1 MQYLIKNSENS
12 VEKNPNFNCD
22 NCDNP
27 EDGGG
32 IGGWSVHT
40 WLWNKFGNGKGILC
54 IPCFEKR
61 LVRKLTHKDFSG
73 TMDNHTNKN
82 VQRIFLNVGKE
93 VRYQTT
99 IIHITDS
106 GIKIEHEWNKKQKT
120 LAL

>member
-1 MQYLIKNSENS
+1 
-12 VEKNPNFNCD
+12 
-22 NCDNP
+22 
-27 EDGGG
+27 
-32 IGGWSVHT
+32 
-40 WLWNKFGNGKGILC
+40 
-54 IPCFEKR
+54 
-61 LVRKLTHKDFSG
+61 
-73 TMDNHTNKN
+73 MDNHTNKN